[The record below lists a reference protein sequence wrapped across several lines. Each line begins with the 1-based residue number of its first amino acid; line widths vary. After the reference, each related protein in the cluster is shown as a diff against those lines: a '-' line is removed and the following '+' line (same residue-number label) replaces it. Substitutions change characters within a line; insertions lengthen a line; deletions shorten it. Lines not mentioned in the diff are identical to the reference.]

1 MVGKMY
7 VLHTGHT
14 VALYSTQA
22 ARKKACDMY
31 DTFVEERNMQKG
43 PCFRSFINF
52 ALRPFSILLA
62 VLRLHHLRY
71 SIM

>member
-7 VLHTGHT
+7 VPYIGHT

-31 DTFVEERNMQKG
+31 DIFVEERNTQEG
-43 PCFRSFINF
+43 SCFRSFISSHSGLF
-52 ALRPFSILLA
+52 RSC
-62 VLRLHHLRY
+62 
-71 SIM
+71 